1 MRRFVEW
8 TNDWTTAD
16 RPEAFAERRAY
27 LGRLSN
33 VRLALLDEWVRA
45 MRTDRWVMAKELV
58 APVVRELEPVALTD
72 MKSNP
77 VALLEFGDV
86 RGDGPYVVKR
96 RFEAL
101 CLLDLALGV
110 DLLEQQDPASVVEN
124 DGARM
129 MSLIERELFQADVL
143 RSLTVWSYHDPKDA
157 YRVHEGRV
165 GFDARLDPGSP
176 YERRNPEPCRVLK
189 DGTSVRVSQRPKG
202 RFETLLKIHRK
213 GTVRDRCGVKFIVP
227 TLADA
232 YALLASIRSLL
243 ESRGAEVVD
252 DGDTLV
258 PTLTAADPNNP
269 ASSPRY
275 RVAKLAAHWGERW
288 HELQV
293 QTFAGYVS
301 AQYAL
306 DGENHELYRLKQ
318 GLNHQLPLLYPGEIY
333 LEERSWRNPD
343 LRKMLRDRY
352 VQKLD
357 WRVERL
363 SGNGH

>member
-8 TNDWTTAD
+8 TKDWTTAD
-16 RPEAFAERRAY
+16 RPAAFAERRAY

-45 MRTDRWVMAKELV
+45 MRTDRWELAKELV
-58 APVVRELEPVALTD
+58 APIVRELETVALTD

-77 VALLEFGDV
+77 FALLEFGDV
-86 RGDGPYVVKR
+86 RGDSIFAAKR

-101 CLLDLALGV
+101 CLFDLAIGV
-110 DLLEQQDPASVVEN
+110 DLLEQEDPASVVEN
-124 DGARM
+124 DGAQM
-129 MSLIERELFQADVL
+129 MSLLEQELFRTDEL
-143 RSLTVWSYHDPKDA
+143 RVVTVWSYHDPEDA

-165 GFDARLDPGSP
+165 GFDERLDAGSP

-213 GTVRDRCGVKFIVP
+213 GVVKDRCGVKFIVP
-227 TLADA
+227 SVSDA
-232 YALLASIRSLL
+232 KKLLASIRRLL
-243 ESRGAEVVD
+243 KSHGAIVRS

-258 PTLTAADPNNP
+258 PTAIAADPGNA

-275 RVAKLAAHWGERW
+275 RVAKLMARLHGRW

-306 DGENHELYRLKQ
+306 DGENHELYRLGQ
-318 GLNHQLPLLYPGEIY
+318 GLDHQLPLLYPGEIY
-333 LEERSWRNPD
+333 LEERSWKNPD

-363 SGNGH
+363 TTNGR